1 MLNAERLRASLP
13 IYGLGEPLY
22 FYPNIGSTNDRA
34 ADFAR
39 QGSPHGTLVVAEE
52 QTSGRGRAG
61 RYWFTPPDSAL
72 ALSLVLRPQC
82 LTPETLGELTVLG
95 ALAVVEALENV
106 GIEALIK
113 WPNDVLIHGRKVAG
127 VLIEASWL
135 GNELE
140 FAILGIG
147 VNVRPKSVPPEEEV
161 DTPATCVE
169 AIVGQQVD
177 RHDLLLDVIRGVG
190 KWYPYLGLPEM
201 LVAWDQRLA
210 YRGRMVKVQLLEGE
224 ILGRVQGLAIG
235 GSLQLTSENGEM
247 IEVAFGEVHLR
258 PVDMSSK

>member
-22 FYPNIGSTNDRA
+22 FYPSIGSTNDHA

-61 RYWFTPPDSAL
+61 RDWFTPPDSAL
-72 ALSLVLRPQC
+72 AFSLLLRPQG
-82 LTPETLGELTVLG
+82 LTLETLGELTVLG

-127 VLIEASWL
+127 VLTEASWL
-135 GNELE
+135 GDELE

-147 VNVRPKSVPPEEEV
+147 VNVRSKSVPPDEKV
-161 DTPATCVE
+161 DVPATCVE
-169 AIVGQQVD
+169 VIVGERVD
-177 RHDLLLDVIRGVG
+177 RHELLLNVIQGVG
-190 KWYPYLGLPEM
+190 KWHLNLGSPQM

-210 YRGRMVKVQLLEGE
+210 YRDRIVQVHHLEGE
-224 ILGRVQGLAIG
+224 ILGRVQGLTVG
-235 GSLQLTSENGEM
+235 GRLKLQSDDGEM
-247 IEVAFGEVHLR
+247 IEIAVGDVHLR
-258 PVDMSSK
+258 PVDMDSK